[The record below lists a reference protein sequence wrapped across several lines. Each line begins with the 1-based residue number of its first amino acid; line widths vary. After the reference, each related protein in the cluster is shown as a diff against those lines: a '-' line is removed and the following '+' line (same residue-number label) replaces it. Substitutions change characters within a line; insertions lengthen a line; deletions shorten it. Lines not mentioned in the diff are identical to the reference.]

1 MGYGG
6 SSNFPSN
13 NDYVLGIF
21 VPTSCVGQCGGGG
34 DDDDDYTP
42 PSDDDDSTGN
52 SDCYNCVLYGGGVAC
67 GDKCSDVCY
76 NCVVYGGGTACAPKC
91 A

>member
-1 MGYGG
+1 VVVVAQDAVHGEMGYGG

-42 PSDDDDSTGN
+42 PSDDDDSTGTCN

-67 GDKCSDVCY
+67 GDKC
-76 NCVVYGGGTACAPKC
+76 A
-91 A
+91 